1 MQHRS
6 KHLPIYTF
14 LIGMLIL
21 SIGTNVLFYNRI
33 LILQDF
39 IFGPNHWVTV
49 DQLNLFEKEISRL
62 ENERYQIFI
71 PSKNSK

>member
-1 MQHRS
+1 MQYRS

-14 LIGMLIL
+14 LIGLLLL

-39 IFGPNHWVTV
+39 IFGVNPWVTV
-49 DQLNLFEKEISRL
+49 DQLGLIEQEITRL
-62 ENERYQIFI
+62 ENEKYQII
-71 PSKNSK
+71 SPNKY